1 MATAVTSSIANKKVI
16 AKPKARVKKTRK
28 RKKKGKNYYF
38 NQGTE
43 KAIIRYNKTDDA
55 GLKNIIYNEHIHKA
69 FDKLAENIIHTFKFY
84 YFDVSSIEV
93 KHEVVS
99 FMVMN
104 MHKFKE
110 GKGKAFSYFSI
121 VAKNYLILHNNK
133 NYKMGKIHSQM
144 DVLDYK
150 RNLMGENTTTETAE
164 KSVLFVDELHRFWD
178 TNLSNIFRRDKDIRV
193 ADSVLH
199 IFRIKENIEN
209 FNKKAL
215 YILIREMTGSNTQH
229 ITRIINVMK
238 KYNKRLQYEFDR
250 YGTVDVSH
258 TGSIVNE

>member
-1 MATAVTSSIANKKVI
+1 MATAVTSSIETKPVK
-16 AKPKARVKKTRK
+16 AKPKVRIRKTRK
-28 RKKKGKNYYF
+28 TKKKGKNYYF

-55 GLKNIIYNEHIHKA
+55 RLKNIIYNEHIRAA

-84 YFDVSSIEV
+84 YFDVGSVEV

-99 FMVMN
+99 FLVMN
-104 MHKFKE
+104 IHKFKE

-121 VAKNYLILHNNK
+121 VAKNYLILNNNK
-133 NYKMGKIHSQM
+133 NYKMGKIHSEM
-144 DVLDYK
+144 KVLDYK
-150 RNLMGENTTTETAE
+150 RNLMGENTMSETAE

-178 TNLSNIFRRDKDIRV
+178 ANLSNIFRRDKDIRV

-238 KYNKRLQYEFDR
+238 KYNKRLLLEFDKE
-250 YGTVDVSH
+250 GMVDVSY
-258 TGSIVNE
+258 TGSLVRE

>member
-1 MATAVTSSIANKKVI
+1 MATAVTSSIETKPVK
-16 AKPKARVKKTRK
+16 AKPKVRVRKTRK

-38 NQGTE
+38 NIGTE

-55 GLKNIIYNEHIHKA
+55 RLKNIIYNEHIAKA

-84 YFDVSSIEV
+84 YFDVGSIEV

-99 FMVMN
+99 FLVMN
-104 MHKFKE
+104 IHKFKE

-121 VAKNYLILHNNK
+121 VAKNYLILNNNK
-133 NYKMGKIHSQM
+133 NYKMGKIHSEM
-144 DVLDYK
+144 KVLDYK
-150 RNLMGENTTTETAE
+150 RNLMGENTTSETAE
-164 KSVLFVDELHRFWD
+164 KSVLFVGELHRFWD
-178 TNLSNIFRRDKDIRV
+178 ANLTNIFRRDKDIRV

-238 KYNKRLQYEFDR
+238 KYNKRLLLEFDKE
-250 YGTVDVSH
+250 GMVDVSY
-258 TGSIVNE
+258 TGSLVRE

>member
-1 MATAVTSSIANKKVI
+1 MATSITSSIAHKTKV
-16 AKPKARVKKTRK
+16 AKPVVKKIRK
-28 RKKKGKNYYF
+28 RKKKTKNYYF
-38 NQGTE
+38 HQGTE
-43 KAIIRYNKTDDA
+43 DAIIRYNKSDDPI
-55 GLKNIIYNEHIHKA
+55 LKNKIYNDHIRAA

-84 YFDVSSIEV
+84 YFDVGSIEV

-99 FMVMN
+99 FLVLN
-104 MHKFKE
+104 IHKFKE

-121 VAKNYLILHNNK
+121 VAKNYLILNNNK
-133 NYKMGKIHSQM
+133 NYKMGKIHSEM
-144 DVLDYK
+144 KVLDWK
-150 RNLMGENTTTETAE
+150 RNIMGENTSSETAE
-164 KSVLFVDELHRFWD
+164 KSVLFVNELHRFWD
-178 TNLSNIFRRDKDIRV
+178 ANLTNIFRRDKDIRV

-238 KYNKRLQYEFDR
+238 KYNKRLQYEFDTH
-250 YGTVDVSH
+250 GMVDISH

>member
-1 MATAVTSSIANKKVI
+1 MVTAVTATSGSKKGVI
-16 AKPKARVKKTRK
+16 VRKRRK

-38 NQGTE
+38 HQGTE
-43 KAIIRYNKTDDA
+43 KAIIRYNNTDDPV
-55 GLKNIIYNEHIHKA
+55 LKNIIYNEHIRAA

-84 YFDVSSIEV
+84 YFDVGSEEV

-99 FMVMN
+99 FLVMN

-121 VAKNYLILHNNK
+121 VAKNYLILNNNK
-133 NYKMGKIHSQM
+133 NYKMGKIHSEM
-144 DVLDYK
+144 SVLDYK
-150 RNLMGENTTTETAE
+150 RNLMGENTMSEAAE

-178 TNLSNIFRRDKDIRV
+178 ANLSNIFRRDKDIRV

-199 IFRIKENIEN
+199 IFRIKDNIEN

-238 KYNKRLQYEFDR
+238 KYNKRQQHEFDK
-250 YGTVDVSH
+250 YGMVDVSH
-258 TGSIVNE
+258 TGSLVRE

>member
-43 KAIIRYNKTDDA
+43 KAIIRYNNTDDA
-55 GLKNIIYNEHIHKA
+55 RLKNIIYNEHIAKA

-150 RNLMGENTTTETAE
+150 RNLMGESTTTETAE